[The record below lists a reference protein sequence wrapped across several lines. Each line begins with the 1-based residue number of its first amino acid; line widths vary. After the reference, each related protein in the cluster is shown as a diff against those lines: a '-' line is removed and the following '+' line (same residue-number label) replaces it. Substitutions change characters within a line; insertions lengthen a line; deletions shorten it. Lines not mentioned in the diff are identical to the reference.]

1 MRFFM
6 EDLGFRRLQLTK
18 LMQRSPQLMG
28 NSVETKMRVNVRACE
43 ESFARLFDNLP

>member
-18 LMQRSPQLMG
+18 LIQRSPQVMG
-28 NSVETKMRVNVRACE
+28 NSVEKMRVNVRGRIGIE
-43 ESFARLFDNLP
+43 LGYLSL